1 MEQPPPPDAPSHQ
14 EPPAVQPASALQT
27 VAPVPAGQQGRYS
40 ADGFWWWDGASWQP
54 AYSQDRLWRWNGQ
67 SWVPAAGPPP
77 PGAGGGAGL
86 AIGLGV
92 GLFVLVIVMVV
103 VIVLV
108 VLGTMGDQI
117 ANLLSNV
124 AAALASPS
132 P

>member
-1 MEQPPPPDAPSHQ
+1 MEQPPPPDAPSPQ
-14 EPPAVQPASALQT
+14 EAPAVEATPAPQPVT
-27 VAPVPAGQQGRYS
+27 PVPAGQQGRYS
-40 ADGFWWWDGASWQP
+40 ADGFWWWDGANWQP

-67 SWVPAAGPPP
+67 SWVPAVGQPSTAATGN
-77 PGAGGGAGL
+77 AGL
-86 AIGLGV
+86 AIGLGI

-117 ANLLSNV
+117 ANIFSNV
-124 AAALASPS
+124 AAALSSPS

>member
-1 MEQPPPPDAPSHQ
+1 MQPTPVP
-14 EPPAVQPASALQT
+14 QPI
-27 VAPVPAGQQGRYS
+27 APVPAGQQGRYS
-40 ADGFWWWDGASWQP
+40 ADGFWWWDGANWQP
-54 AYSQDRLWRWNGQ
+54 AYSQDLLWRWNGQ

-77 PGAGGGAGL
+77 ASGGGGGAGL

-117 ANLLSNV
+117 ANLFSNV